1 MMVSITKAEY
11 EAIMFCRE
19 QVTGAIEGA
28 SDENYVKEASEA
40 IEGIVSF
47 RKKYLKAVAK
57 PDLLATAFQ
66 VVATTGIFRLPI
78 SRMVSHSLASYN
90 SSSFKRMNCCRNIR
104 MLKTESLHASSS
116 VLPSSTAIPT
126 SVNRRSKNKQKERQA

>member
-1 MMVSITKAEY
+1 MMVSVTKAEY

-47 RKKYLKAVAK
+47 RKKYLKAAAK
-57 PDLLATAFQ
+57 QNNLATAKQ
-66 VVATTGIFRLPI
+66 AV
-78 SRMVSHSLASYN
+78 
-90 SSSFKRMNCCRNIR
+90 KNCIQK
-104 MLKTESLHASSS
+104 LKDKCLT
-116 VLPSSTAIPT
+116 
-126 SVNRRSKNKQKERQA
+126 NW

>member
-1 MMVSITKAEY
+1 MVSVTKAEY

-57 PDLLATAFQ
+57 QNRLAMAKQAVKKLHPEIKGKRLLAMK
-66 VVATTGIFRLPI
+66 I
-78 SRMVSHSLASYN
+78 SNWETIPYRTSMS
-90 SSSFKRMNCCRNIR
+90 KR
-104 MLKTESLHASSS
+104 
-116 VLPSSTAIPT
+116 
-126 SVNRRSKNKQKERQA
+126 